1 MGSGL
6 LCALSTAEPACGG
19 QGVCPGRADPQGVSA
34 GGVGM
39 SPGLRENKTGVPTL
53 GGLAP
58 PAQGESWSPRRPVAA
73 VLSWAG
79 RGSYPGQEASRTA
92 SHRGRRGDG
101 HTCGGS
107 LSGRGQTGP
116 ESLRD
121 RVPPRHPPW
130 PWAVTVNTGCAASV
144 RGPLL
149 PPGFLDFRPWLRL
162 GHQRGGPR
170 ATGSD
175 F

>member
-1 MGSGL
+1 MV
-6 LCALSTAEPACGG
+6 PMM
-19 QGVCPGRADPQGVSA
+19 A
-34 GGVGM
+34 GGRGPQLGRKGQL
-39 SPGLRENKTGVPTL
+39 PGAGS
-53 GGLAP
+53 LAHSES
-58 PAQGESWSPRRPVAA
+58 QGKEGRQC
-73 VLSWAG
+73 WA
-79 RGSYPGQEASRTA
+79 SAPHA
-92 SHRGRRGDG
+92 
-101 HTCGGS
+101 CGGS
-107 LSGRGQTGP
+107 LSGGGQTGP